1 MPRSGRVSGFRLRAS
16 GNTCLFGLFGL
27 FRHCEEQSDE
37 AIQLLRSGIRVQGS
51 GSIQSIWSIR
61 SVPSYEDPILDFPL
75 LWRERIEVR
84 GSFCLFRWFVCFVH
98 FVREEG
104 LSGHAAERQGFG
116 LRASGNTCLF
126 GLFGLFRHCE
136 EQGDEA
142 IQLLRSGIRVS
153 GTGCNINKNGHRE
166 GEARGDLRY
175 PSFLFLKPELENQ
188 NLRRRLPH
196 HGSFATEVIC
206 DSWFVVC
213 VGY

>member
-1 MPRSGRVSGFRLRAS
+1 VPVNRKDHDALRQELGIGNWESSVYPVMPRSGRVSGFRLRAS

-27 FRHCEEQSDE
+27 FRHCEEQS
-37 AIQLLRSGIRVQGS
+37 
-51 GSIQSIWSIR
+51 
-61 SVPSYEDPILDFPL
+61 
-75 LWRERIEVR
+75 
-84 GSFCLFRWFVCFVH
+84 
-98 FVREEG
+98 
-104 LSGHAAERQGFG
+104 
-116 LRASGNTCLF
+116 
-126 GLFGLFRHCE
+126 
-136 EQGDEA
+136 DEA